1 MNYQALSTEESNPK
15 SEFLDQMPALEI
27 ATLMNT
33 LDATVIKAVRQA
45 LPQIAGT
52 AEEAARRIAAGGRLF
67 YVGAGTSGRLGVLD
81 ASECPPTFGVSPE
94 TVVGIMAG
102 GNAALRNAAEGAE
115 DDAAMGE
122 EDLRSHMLCSR
133 DIVVAISAS
142 GSAQYCIGALQ
153 YAAAVGAFPVAM
165 CCNSGALLSSYARIA
180 IEMPTGAEVLSGS
193 TRLKAGTATKLALNM
208 VSTAAMVRL
217 GKAYGN
223 LMVDVQPSNAKL
235 RNRAHRIV
243 MKACKITEP
252 EAKALLQAA
261 GGNPKRAIVMKLAG
275 TNAGAAEQALEQ
287 AGGFVRTAIK
297 KIKEED
303 SANG

>member
-33 LDATVIKAVRQA
+33 LDATVIEAVRQA

-165 CCNSGALLSSYARIA
+165 CCNSGALLSNYARIA

-223 LMVDVQPSNAKL
+223 LMVDVQQTNEKL
-235 RNRAHRIV
+235 HTRAENIV
-243 MKACKITEP
+243 IDATGVERGKARVAID
-252 EAKALLQAA
+252 AA
-261 GGNPKRAIVMKLAG
+261 GGSVK
-275 TNAGAAEQALEQ
+275 
-287 AGGFVRTAIK
+287 TAITMLLADCDA
-297 KIKEED
+297 KEAARRLER
-303 SANG
+303 AHGHVREAIRLEVL

>member
-1 MNYQALSTEESNPK
+1 
-15 SEFLDQMPALEI
+15 
-27 ATLMNT
+27 
-33 LDATVIKAVRQA
+33 
-45 LPQIAGT
+45 
-52 AEEAARRIAAGGRLF
+52 
-67 YVGAGTSGRLGVLD
+67 
-81 ASECPPTFGVSPE
+81 
-94 TVVGIMAG
+94 
-102 GNAALRNAAEGAE
+102 
-115 DDAAMGE
+115 
-122 EDLRSHMLCSR
+122 
-133 DIVVAISAS
+133 
-142 GSAQYCIGALQ
+142 
-153 YAAAVGAFPVAM
+153 
-165 CCNSGALLSSYARIA
+165 
-180 IEMPTGAEVLSGS
+180 MPTGAEVLSGS

-261 GGNPKRAIVMKLAG
+261 VRNPKRAIVMKLAG